1 MIDSISD
8 MLTRLRNAYAA
19 RHNEVAMPMSKIKF
33 AIAQVL
39 EKEGFIEK
47 VERFQDEENKTH
59 ENMRM
64 ILKYD
69 QISST
74 INKPVIEGIRQ
85 VSKQGQ
91 RIYVKKDDIHKV
103 KNGFGISVIST
114 SQGVMSGKNARKK
127 GLGGELICEVW

>member
-8 MLTRLRNAYAA
+8 MLTRLRNAYMAG
-19 RHNEVAMPMSKIKF
+19 HSKVVMPMSKIKF

-39 EKEGFIEK
+39 AKEGFVEK
-47 VERFQDEENKTH
+47 VERVQDEKNEAFENICIT
-59 ENMRM
+59 
-64 ILKYD
+64 LKYD

-74 INKPVIEGIRQ
+74 VKKPVVEGIRQ

-114 SQGVMSGKNARKK
+114 SQGVMSGKDARKK

>member
-19 RHNEVAMPMSKIKF
+19 RHSKVIMPMSKVKF

-39 EKEGFIEK
+39 VKEGFIEK
-47 VERFQDEENKTH
+47 VERVQSEENEIF
-59 ENMRM
+59 EN
-64 ILKYD
+64 ICITLKYD
-69 QISST
+69 QISS
-74 INKPVIEGIRQ
+74 ILQKPAIEAIRQ
-85 VSKQGQ
+85 ISKQGQ

-114 SQGVMSGKNARKK
+114 SQGVMTGKDARKK
-127 GLGGELICEVW
+127 GLGGELICELW

>member
-19 RHNEVAMPMSKIKF
+19 RHSEVTMPMSKVKF

-39 EKEGFIEK
+39 VKEGFIEK
-47 VERFQDEENKTH
+47 VERVQSEENEIF
-59 ENMRM
+59 EN
-64 ILKYD
+64 ICITLKYD

-74 INKPVIEGIRQ
+74 LQKPVVEKIRQ
-85 VSKQGQ
+85 ISKQGQ
-91 RIYVKKDDIHKV
+91 RIYIKKDDIHKV

-114 SQGVMSGKNARKK
+114 SQGVMTGGDARKK
-127 GLGGELICEVW
+127 GLGGELICELW

>member
-19 RHNEVAMPMSKIKF
+19 RHNKVTMPMSKIKF

-39 EKEGFIEK
+39 VKEGFIEK
-47 VERFQDEENKTH
+47 VERVKSEKNEAFEDICIT
-59 ENMRM
+59 
-64 ILKYD
+64 LKYD

-74 INKPVIEGIRQ
+74 LRKPVVNGIRQ
-85 VSKQGQ
+85 ISKQGQ

-114 SQGVMSGKNARKK
+114 SQGVMSGRDARKK
-127 GLGGELICEVW
+127 GLGGELICELW

>member
-19 RHNEVAMPMSKIKF
+19 RHSKVIMPMSKVKF

-39 EKEGFIEK
+39 VKEGFIEK
-47 VERFQDEENKTH
+47 AERVQSEENEIF
-59 ENMRM
+59 EN
-64 ILKYD
+64 ICITLKYD
-69 QISST
+69 QISS
-74 INKPVIEGIRQ
+74 ILQKPAIEAIRQ
-85 VSKQGQ
+85 ISKQGQ

-114 SQGVMSGKNARKK
+114 SQGVMTGKDARKK
-127 GLGGELICEVW
+127 GLGGELICELW